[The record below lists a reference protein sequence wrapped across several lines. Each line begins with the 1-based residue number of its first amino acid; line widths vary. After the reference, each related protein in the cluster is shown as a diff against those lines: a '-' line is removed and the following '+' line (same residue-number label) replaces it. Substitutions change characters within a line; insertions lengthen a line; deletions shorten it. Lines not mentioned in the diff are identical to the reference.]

1 LVSWF
6 LSLDS
11 FILKKSIG
19 GRMKNWT
26 KVFEDQNQ
34 IRVEIVKGV
43 LEDKGVAAFVLNK
56 KESIYQVIGTYEVLV
71 PTDQTLYA
79 LQLIQHE
86 ITF

>member
-1 LVSWF
+1 
-6 LSLDS
+6 
-11 FILKKSIG
+11 
-19 GRMKNWT
+19 MKNWT

-43 LEDKGVAAFVLNK
+43 LEDKGVAAVILNK
-56 KESIYQVIGTYEVLV
+56 KESVYQVIGAYEVLV

-86 ITF
+86 ISF

>member
-1 LVSWF
+1 
-6 LSLDS
+6 
-11 FILKKSIG
+11 
-19 GRMKNWT
+19 MKNWT

-43 LEDKGVAAFVLNK
+43 LEDKGVVAFVLNK
-56 KESIYQVIGTYEVLV
+56 KESVYQVIGTYEVLV